1 MNIRPY
7 IILNDVSS
15 LTIQGLIISSLPAIT
30 KPKIR
35 TSIEEID
42 GRDGDI
48 VTQLGYAAYDKAVE
62 IGLSYGYDID
72 DVIQFFNSSGKV
84 VFSNE
89 PEKYYNY
96 AIYDQ
101 IDFEKLIRFKTATVT
116 LHVQPFKYSDT
127 EGEKTFTFSDVTS
140 GSLQVRNNG
149 NIYSKPTVTITGTG
163 TVNLSLNGQQ
173 IFVLNLSNTN
183 TIILNIDEMNA
194 YGTDGT
200 LKNRMVIGDYDDFVL
215 TSGNNTISFTGS
227 VTQILINNYSR
238 WI

>member
-7 IILNDVSS
+7 IVLNDVSS
-15 LTIQGLIISSLPAIT
+15 QTVQGLIISSLPAIA

-35 TSIEEID
+35 TMIEEID

-48 VTQLGYAAYDKAVE
+48 VTPLGYSAYDKAVE

-96 AIYDQ
+96 AIYEQ
-101 IDFEKLIRFKTATVT
+101 INFEKLIRFRTATVVF
-116 LHVQPFKYSDT
+116 HVQPFKYSDV
-127 EGEKTFTFSDVTS
+127 EGEKTFNFSGVSS
-140 GSLQVRNNG
+140 GSLQIRNNG
-149 NIYSKPTVTITGTG
+149 NIYSKPTITITGSG

-173 IFVLNLSNTN
+173 IFVLNMATTG
-183 TIILNIDEMNA
+183 TIILNIDEILSLVFSTAFFIFLVALLFERSIVAIAPIVTPIAIFLIVLPN
-194 YGTDGT
+194 
-200 LKNRMVIGDYDDFVL
+200 DD
-215 TSGNNTISFTGS
+215 S
-227 VTQILINNYSR
+227 VFFI
-238 WI
+238 

>member
-7 IILNDVSS
+7 IVLNDVSS
-15 LTIQGLIISSLPAIT
+15 LTIQGLIISSLPPIT

-35 TSIEEID
+35 TTIEEID

-48 VTQLGYAAYDKAVE
+48 VTALGYGAYNKPVG
-62 IGLSYGYDID
+62 IGLSYNYNID
-72 DVIQFFNSSGKV
+72 DIIQYFNSSGKV

-101 IDFEKLIRFKTATVT
+101 IDFEKLIRFKTATVNM
-116 LHVQPFKYSDT
+116 HVQPFKYSDV
-127 EGEKTFTFSDVTS
+127 EKEKTFTFDTATPK
-140 GSLQVRNNG
+140 SLQIRNDG
-149 NIYSKPTVTITGTG
+149 NIYSKPKITVTGSG
-163 TVNLSLNGQQ
+163 TVNLYLNGNQV
-173 IFVLNLSNTN
+173 FVLNLSSTR
-183 TIILNIDEMNA
+183 TIILDIADMNA

-200 LKNRMVIGDYDDFVL
+200 LKNRMVTGDYDDCIL
-215 TSGNNTISFTGS
+215 QSGNNEISFTGS
-227 VTQILINNYSR
+227 LSQILIDNYSR

>member
-30 KPKIR
+30 KPQIR
-35 TSIEEID
+35 TQIEQID

-96 AIYDQ
+96 AIYEQ
-101 IDFEKLIRFKTATVT
+101 IDFEKLIRFKTATVKM
-116 LHVQPFKYSDT
+116 HVQPFKYSYV
-127 EGEKTFTFSDVTS
+127 EG
-140 GSLQVRNNG
+140 
-149 NIYSKPTVTITGTG
+149 
-163 TVNLSLNGQQ
+163 
-173 IFVLNLSNTN
+173 
-183 TIILNIDEMNA
+183 
-194 YGTDGT
+194 
-200 LKNRMVIGDYDDFVL
+200 
-215 TSGNNTISFTGS
+215 
-227 VTQILINNYSR
+227 
-238 WI
+238 

>member
-7 IILNDVSS
+7 IVLNDVSS
-15 LTIQGLIISSLPAIT
+15 LTIQGLIITSLPPIR

-35 TSIEEID
+35 TQIEEID

-48 VTQLGYAAYDKAVE
+48 VTELGFAAYDKPVQ
-62 IGLSYGYDID
+62 IGLSYNYDVD
-72 DVIQFFNSSGKV
+72 DIIQFFNSSGKV

-101 IDFEKLIRFKTATVT
+101 IDFEKLIRFKTATVNF
-116 LHVQPFKYSDT
+116 HVQPFKYSDV
-127 EGEKTFTFSDVTS
+127 EKEKIFNFSGILDKS
-140 GSLQVRNNG
+140 FQIKNNG
-149 NIYSKPTVTITGTG
+149 NYISKPIITVTGSE
-163 TVNLSLNGQQ
+163 TVNLYLNGIQ
-173 IFVLNLSNTN
+173 IFVLNMTNTN
-183 TIILNIDEMNA
+183 TIILDIAAMNA

-200 LKNRMVIGDYDDFVL
+200 LKNRLVTGDYDDFVL
-215 TSGNNTISFTGS
+215 PAGSNTISFTGS
-227 VTQILINNYSR
+227 VSQIVIDNYSR

>member
-7 IILNDVSS
+7 IVLNDVSS
-15 LTIQGLIISSLPAIT
+15 QTVQGLIISSLPAIT

-35 TSIEEID
+35 TMIEEID

-48 VTQLGYAAYDKAVE
+48 VTPLGFSAYDKAVE

-96 AIYDQ
+96 AIYEQ
-101 IDFEKLIRFKTATVT
+101 INFEKLIRFKTATVVF
-116 LHVQPFKYSDT
+116 HVQPFKYSDV
-127 EGEKTFTFSDVTS
+127 EGEKTFNFSNVSS
-140 GSLQVRNNG
+140 GSLQIRNNG
-149 NIYSKPTVTITGTG
+149 NIYSKPTITITGSG

-173 IFVLNLSNTN
+173 IFVLNMATTG

-200 LKNRMVIGDYDDFVL
+200 LKNRMVTGDYDDFVL
-215 TSGNNTISFTGS
+215 QLGNNTISFTGS

-238 WI
+238 WV

>member
-30 KPKIR
+30 KPQIR
-35 TSIEEID
+35 TQIEQID

-48 VTQLGYAAYDKAVE
+48 VTQLGYAAYDKAVK

-96 AIYDQ
+96 AIYEQ
-101 IDFEKLIRFKTATVT
+101 IDFEKLIRFKTATVKM
-116 LHVQPFKYSDT
+116 HVQPFKYSDV
-127 EGEKTFTFSDVTS
+127 EGEKTFNFSSATS
-140 GSLQVRNNG
+140 GSIQVRNNG
-149 NIYSKPTVTITGTG
+149 NIYSKPTITITGSG
-163 TVNLSLNGQQ
+163 TVNVSLNGQQ
-173 IFVLNLSNTN
+173 IFVLDMSSTN
-183 TIILNIDEMNA
+183 TIILDIADMNA

-200 LKNRMVIGDYDDFVL
+200 LKNRMVTGDYDDFVL
-215 TSGNNTISFTGS
+215 PAGNNTLSFTGS
-227 VTQILINNYSR
+227 VSQILINNYSR

>member
-7 IILNDVSS
+7 IVLNDVSS
-15 LTIQGLIISSLPAIT
+15 LAIQGLIITSLPPIK

-35 TSIEEID
+35 TQIEEIN

-48 VTQLGYAAYDKAVE
+48 VTELGFAAYDKPVQ
-62 IGLSYGYDID
+62 IGLSYNYNVDDI
-72 DVIQFFNSSGKV
+72 IQFFNSSGKV

-101 IDFEKLIRFKTATVT
+101 IDFEKLIRFKTATVNF
-116 LHVQPFKYSDT
+116 HVQPFKYSDV
-127 EGEKTFTFSDVTS
+127 EGAKTFNFNSLLDKSFQVQNS
-140 GSLQVRNNG
+140 GNY
-149 NIYSKPTVTITGTG
+149 ISKPTISITGSG
-163 TVNLSLNGQQ
+163 TVNLYLNGIQ
-173 IFVLNLSNTN
+173 IFVLNMATTD
-183 TIILNIDEMNA
+183 TIILNIAEMNA

-200 LKNRMVIGDYDDFVL
+200 LKNRLVTGDYDDFVL
-215 TSGNNTISFTGS
+215 PAGSNTISFTGS
-227 VTQILINNYSR
+227 VSQIVIDNYSR